1 MFKTLAIATLSV
13 AALAYYPHYPQNQ
26 FGVGNTVNRLNNVEN
41 RKLVNI
47 HNAVDRNIGYG
58 NCGLKR
64 ELKSELTNIVTQGT
78 NQLNSLALNG
88 GSSLGYY

>member
-1 MFKTLAIATLSV
+1 MFKTLTIAALSV
-13 AALAYYPHYPQNQ
+13 AALAQYPYYPQNQ
-26 FGVGNTVNRLNNVEN
+26 FGAGNTINRLNNVEN

-64 ELKSELTNIVTQGT
+64 ELKNELTGIVTQGT

-88 GSSLGYY
+88 GSSFGYY